1 MGEAMASMRHVYLSA
16 LGIEPLLLRAPSLR
30 DVPGASSA
38 TRQASESGPSSPVEP
53 AGMVRLQLRLAE
65 ADPLAGE
72 HAALLRGVVRAL
84 GLDLA
89 SVCFDPREALP
100 VLAFDSVDAPAQVH
114 APALAALRGARAKR
128 ALWPALRRLRRSVR
142 GGGR

>member
-1 MGEAMASMRHVYLSA
+1 MSSQRHDYLSA
-16 LGIEPLLLRAPSLR
+16 LGIEPLVLRAAAAR
-30 DVPGASSA
+30 DVTGVSSGVPQGSEADATASA
-38 TRQASESGPSSPVEP
+38 AGQAKV
-53 AGMVRLQLRLAE
+53 ARLQLRLAE

-89 SVCFDPREALP
+89 EVCFDPREGLA
-100 VLAFDSVDAPAQVH
+100 VLAFDSGEKPAQVH
-114 APALAALRGARAKR
+114 APALATLRGANAKR

-142 GGGR
+142 RHGTET